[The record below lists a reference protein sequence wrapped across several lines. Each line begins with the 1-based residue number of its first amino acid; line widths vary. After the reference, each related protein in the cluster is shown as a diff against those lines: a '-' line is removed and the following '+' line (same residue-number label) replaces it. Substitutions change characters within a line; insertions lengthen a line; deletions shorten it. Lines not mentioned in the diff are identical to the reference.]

1 MLGRVVWVG
10 VTLVAVVFGLF
21 IPDVGRLGT
30 DGGGGMKR
38 EPLRAVAYL
47 AIGLLS
53 TGIAIWSG
61 QDIGGAWIIGSY
73 GAVGLFHAGGARGST
88 VGRLMVGFAR
98 PSRLGRRPGISA
110 DVIDGHADAGVT
122 FLAWV
127 KSWGGSLWFGT
138 LVALTVL
145 FPAGRFPSGRVGV
158 VGRVA
163 VADPVLPAIPS
174 PSRRPPHLRPSGWR
188 SRAPPLA
195 IAPDWPVWP
204 VSQTGV

>member
-1 MLGRVVWVG
+1 
-10 VTLVAVVFGLF
+10 
-21 IPDVGRLGT
+21 
-30 DGGGGMKR
+30 MKR

-73 GAVGLFHAGGARGST
+73 GAVGLFLAWRRPREI
-88 VGRLMVGFAR
+88 VGWLLVGFALAFET
-98 PSRLGRRPGISA
+98 LGTTLPGSSSE
-110 DVIDGHADAGVT
+110 VIDGHADAGVT

-163 VADPVLPAIPS
+163 VAIPILFAIALAFAPTATVTFDNGVAVTCACRS
-174 PSRRPPHLRPSGWR
+174 PSL
-188 SRAPPLA
+188 L
-195 IAPDWPVWP
+195 
-204 VSQTGV
+204 TGLTGR